1 MPSAERSPI
10 WRLAEAVATA
20 SELLDTI
27 EAAKPATSAAL
38 GFGRLYRY
46 ATEPAIDD
54 PTTQAALARD
64 PKLAAAWRR
73 LMQNIALYQAPVAAA
88 AADAGEL
95 DRRYGEG
102 WSLRLRDA
110 KGASGQVWVII
121 ALDRPDDTPPGWLF
135 AGTLRQSLPEA
146 VDGQMQFRIGADAPL
161 AQALRDPATE
171 LFLL

>member
-1 MPSAERSPI
+1 MATAERSPA

-20 SELLDTI
+20 GELLDAIDTAKAQAP
-27 EAAKPATSAAL
+27 AAI

-46 ATEPAIDD
+46 ATEPEIED
-54 PTTQAALARD
+54 PETQAALASNA
-64 PKLAAAWRR
+64 KLAAAWRR
-73 LMQNIALYQAPVAAA
+73 LMHNIALYAAPVAAA
-88 AADAGEL
+88 AADAVEL

-102 WSLRLRDA
+102 WSLRLRA
-110 KGASGQVWVII
+110 ARGATDQVWIII

-135 AGTLRQSLPEA
+135 AGTLRQPLPEA

-171 LFLL
+171 IFLL